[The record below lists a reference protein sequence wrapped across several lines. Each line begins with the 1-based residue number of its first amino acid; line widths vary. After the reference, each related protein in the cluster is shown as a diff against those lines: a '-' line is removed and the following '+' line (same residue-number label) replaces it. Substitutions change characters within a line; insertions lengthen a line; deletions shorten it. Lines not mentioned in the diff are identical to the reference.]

1 MAKLEAEADQSGV
14 SVEHLAKCI
23 LFGDGYQIH
32 ELVATLEN
40 SAVELRA
47 NLSMLRFLGSNAPK
61 DLSPSVLALVTRN
74 ARNLSDALDRI
85 EPALRG
91 QERQV
96 VAAAISALRS
106 EIDNTTKAVL
116 EISQQ
121 SLPGAR
127 C

>member
-1 MAKLEAEADQSGV
+1 
-14 SVEHLAKCI
+14 
-23 LFGDGYQIH
+23 
-32 ELVATLEN
+32 
-40 SAVELRA
+40 
-47 NLSMLRFLGSNAPK
+47 
-61 DLSPSVLALVTRN
+61 VLALVTRN